1 MDSLDSYIAYRI
13 KENLTNDILYNAT
26 DTVDT
31 PTRTFRHISV
41 ICQLI
46 LTASYLIGIVGNI
59 VALLYLCEKKS
70 RNRKHVFML
79 RCLSCN
85 GLVAL
90 IGMLVQMNL
99 ELYVPQGFGGKYSF
113 CVLRVIWRMFGLV
126 AGCIAIVMAVERFL
140 ALTHPFLYQ
149 KVNSVK
155 ILIEIIEN
163 NISYLVS
170 IWERNI
176 DVFNYQ

>member
-1 MDSLDSYIAYRI
+1 MDSLDSYVAYRF
-13 KENLTNDILYNAT
+13 KENLTNDFSYNAT
-26 DTVDT
+26 ETIDAPMRTV
-31 PTRTFRHISV
+31 RHISV

-59 VALLYLCEKKS
+59 LALLYLCEKKS

-85 GLVAL
+85 GLIAL

-149 KVNSVK
+149 KVS
-155 ILIEIIEN
+155 LYEMEC
-163 NISYLVS
+163 S
-170 IWERNI
+170 
-176 DVFNYQ
+176 